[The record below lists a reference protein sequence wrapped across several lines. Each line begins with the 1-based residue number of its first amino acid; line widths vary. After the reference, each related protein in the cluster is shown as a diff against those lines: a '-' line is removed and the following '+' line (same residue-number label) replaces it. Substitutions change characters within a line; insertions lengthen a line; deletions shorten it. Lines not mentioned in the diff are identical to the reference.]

1 MGAGTSGDS
10 GRFNMLA
17 QVLRAR
23 PTGGLRMTNEE
34 LLASAIDPIMMESG
48 ESLAQMNP
56 IVQAESVTNNKRNE
70 MWTANMSLTYKIIKG
85 LTFKQPE
92 HIILTTAVQIYS
104 IKRNHASRLQMAE
117 CLMEKLKWDVTNVG
131 QTIIN

>member
-56 IVQAESVTNNKRNE
+56 IVQAESVTNNKE
-70 MWTANMSLTYKIIKG
+70 MKCG
-85 LTFKQPE
+85 L
-92 HIILTTAVQIYS
+92 QIC
-104 IKRNHASRLQMAE
+104 H
-117 CLMEKLKWDVTNVG
+117 
-131 QTIIN
+131 